1 MRAHTQTKK
10 SPNFARSRGLTAA
23 QQRTHLSTCE
33 RTDSHPWTGLSGA
46 TATAIASGSD
56 SSKKT
61 YFEGFSSCTAL
72 QIDGAAHNPDQS
84 RSLTVQRRKHKVRAT
99 PAVGFP
105 PHMRESSCP
114 PPTMPAE
121 IRICSLPTAAFS
133 CSFSLTCTTK
143 DQGGASAQ
151 GLPTCARQHKRNAHT
166 RKQAACALEG
176 EEE

>member
-10 SPNFARSRGLTAA
+10 SPNFARSRGLTAV

-133 CSFSLTCTTK
+133 CRFSL
-143 DQGGASAQ
+143 
-151 GLPTCARQHKRNAHT
+151 TCARQHKRNAHT